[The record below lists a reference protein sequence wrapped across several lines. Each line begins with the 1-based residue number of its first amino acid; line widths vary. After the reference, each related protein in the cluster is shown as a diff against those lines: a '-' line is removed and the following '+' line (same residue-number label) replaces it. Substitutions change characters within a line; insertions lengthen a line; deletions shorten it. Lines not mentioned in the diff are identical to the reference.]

1 LVKVWVDVVVD
12 VIRKIKRDEIVPQ
25 LMKKLQNSQF
35 IRKEE

>member
-1 LVKVWVDVVVD
+1 MKAWVDVIVD

-25 LMKKLQNSQF
+25 LMKKLQNLQF